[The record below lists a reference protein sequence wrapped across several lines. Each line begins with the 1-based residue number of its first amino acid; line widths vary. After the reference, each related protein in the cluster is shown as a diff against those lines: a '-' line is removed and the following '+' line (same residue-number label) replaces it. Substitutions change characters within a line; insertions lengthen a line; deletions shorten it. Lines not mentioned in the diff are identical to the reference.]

1 MVTLLTEDGL
11 SGVNPEAGM
20 RYGLTNSIDLGV
32 KIDVGRVIF
41 MDTKI
46 ELIQGPLTLSFDL
59 GYSVVPHKNRDDNYT
74 ITSTGLYPML
84 IMGNKNW
91 YFGAKKIYLIQYNG
105 DTEGSWLSNYDA
117 DSWLPTSLVVGRI
130 FRATKG
136 VAGKTA
142 QPKRAKLFLEINAFV
157 PKSLDDLRLIPGL
170 GIEITL

>member
-1 MVTLLTEDGL
+1 
-11 SGVNPEAGM
+11 
-20 RYGLTNSIDLGV
+20 
-32 KIDVGRVIF
+32 
-41 MDTKI
+41 
-46 ELIQGPLTLSFDL
+46 
-59 GYSVVPHKNRDDNYT
+59 
-74 ITSTGLYPML
+74 ML